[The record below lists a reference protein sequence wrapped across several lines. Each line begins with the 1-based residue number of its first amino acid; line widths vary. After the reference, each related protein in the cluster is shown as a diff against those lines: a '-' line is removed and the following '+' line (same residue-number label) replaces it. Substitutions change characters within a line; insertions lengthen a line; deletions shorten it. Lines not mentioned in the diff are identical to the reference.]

1 MHRIYIRTICWA
13 ATATE
18 VRNPSLACQQ
28 LVYRLSPDVQSVAN
42 GVLWC
47 VGARTY
53 GSAFRRRWS
62 QNQRAALPRRLADS
76 KHDARHQTLLRF
88 LHISAGWSTSSPRA
102 KDGNLLICETLDFI
116 FPSLWPLNNPDLNPV
131 DYAVRSVPALG
142 VTDFSTSS
150 HFYL

>member
-1 MHRIYIRTICWA
+1 MQYSPRDLYPDCWA

-47 VGARTY
+47 VGTRTY

-76 KHDARHQTLLRF
+76 KHDERHQTLLRLF
-88 LHISAGWSTSSPRA
+88 YTFQRDGAPAHRA
-102 KDGNLLICETLDFI
+102 RETVEQLIREM
-116 FPSLWPLNNPDLNPV
+116 
-131 DYAVRSVPALG
+131 
-142 VTDFSTSS
+142 TD
-150 HFYL
+150 